1 MPVSKKQEK
10 TFFDHEYADLI
21 SRKVTEIAYSH
32 GYKKLLLN
40 TTYKTVKFKK
50 VKDFDSSSLVSFD
63 YAKEKTFIKNNGILS
78 FLATLSSQIKDFPDS
93 EIHKL
98 FYIGKFVESL
108 DTQTKIKKINEF
120 SNFGFSV
127 IGNFDHVTDVELIQ
141 IAHEIL
147 TDLGLECRV
156 RVNITGC
163 VDCIKNYRKI
173 LSDYL
178 KTKKGA
184 LCSEC
189 GKNVIKNP
197 FAVLNCP
204 NKSCQKIVMEAP
216 LIVDHLCES
225 CNNYSL
231 SVVEFLDDMNI
242 PYVLDPKLIDSDGI
256 YNSVIYK
263 FEIINN
269 NDSYIIGDGG
279 HFTELASSLSC
290 KNKACGFTFNFEQI
304 TKRLKDYN
312 IPINIYNPDV
322 YIAQIGEL
330 ARKEVILLFRELRKN
345 GVSVYIN
352 ATEKKLMKQIA
363 EAKSMNAKLLVIMGQ
378 EEVQNRSAII
388 RDISGN
394 VQEVINLNKLSKEI
408 HRRLIDKIF
417 INN

>member
-10 TFFDHEYADLI
+10 IFLEHEYIDLI

-40 TTYKTVKFKK
+40 TTYKTSKFKK
-50 VKDFDSSSLVSFD
+50 VKDFDTSSLIMFD
-63 YAKEKTFIKNNGILS
+63 YAKEKNFIKNNGILS
-78 FLATLSSQIKDFPDS
+78 FLASFSSQIKDFPDS

-108 DTQTKIKKINEF
+108 ESQSKIKKINEF

-184 LCSEC
+184 LCSTC
-189 GKNVIKNP
+189 AKNVIKNP
-197 FAVLNCP
+197 FSVLSCT
-204 NKSCQKIVMEAP
+204 NKSCQKIIMEAP

-231 SVVEFLDDMNI
+231 SVVEFLDDINI
-242 PYVLDPKLIDSDGI
+242 PYILDPKLIDSDGI

-263 FEIINN
+263 FEITNN
-269 NDSYIIGDGG
+269 NDSYIIGEGG
-279 HFTELASSLSC
+279 HFTELAGSLSC
-290 KNKACGFTFNFEQI
+290 RHKVCGFDLNFEQI
-304 TKRLKDYN
+304 IKRLKDYN
-312 IPINIYNPDV
+312 VPINIYNPDV

-330 ARKEVILLFRELRKN
+330 ARKEVILLFKELRQK

-352 ATEKKLMKQIA
+352 ATEKKLMKQIS
-363 EAKSMNAKLLVIMGQ
+363 EAKTMKAKLMVIIGQ
-378 EEVQNRSAII
+378 EEIQNKTAII
-388 RDISGN
+388 RDISDN
-394 VQEVINLNKLSKEI
+394 VQEVINFNKLNKEI
-408 HRRLIDKIF
+408 YKRLIDKIF
-417 INN
+417 